1 MSGKPWEENFEPL
14 KIFGNLYFVGAARI
28 GAYR

>member
-1 MSGKPWEENFEPL
+1 MSRKPWEGNFEPL
-14 KIFGNLYFVGAARI
+14 KMFGNLYFVGAARI